1 MSQFAKFIKF
11 TEMLSDAEKEL
22 GIDHL
27 SGLDKRI
34 LYFLEKASVA
44 GNSMSFEELNNVM
57 DTPRATLYRHVQTL
71 VDRGLISKQKDP
83 DDGRRN
89 IISVT
94 IPVRIS

>member
-34 LYFLEKASVA
+34 LYLLEKASAV
-44 GNSMSFEELNNVM
+44 GSSMSFEELNNVM
-57 DTPRATLYRHVQTL
+57 DNLGQLFIAMSKLLLIRA
-71 VDRGLISKQKDP
+71 
-83 DDGRRN
+83 
-89 IISVT
+89 
-94 IPVRIS
+94 